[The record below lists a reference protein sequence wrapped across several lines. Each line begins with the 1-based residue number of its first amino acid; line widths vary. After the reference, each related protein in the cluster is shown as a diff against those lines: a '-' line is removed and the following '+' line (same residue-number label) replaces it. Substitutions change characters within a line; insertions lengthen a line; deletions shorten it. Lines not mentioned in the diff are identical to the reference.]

1 MYAQWKTCV
10 SLSLAVHL
18 GVFAWAGAARM
29 PVVIDGGRLPSPGG
43 VLMAELVSPPEPA
56 PALPKTA
63 PPLESP
69 PRNAAEPPVQE
80 EAEIVPA
87 AKNAPAAESV
97 PTTESAAAAE
107 AAPPAKGIPGTRL
120 NVDFGRV
127 ARLQQIVVKAL
138 DYQRNAPKGF
148 EKMVRA
154 ALSRHPGIAD
164 GTAKVSFRN
173 APSGSVDV
181 VILSD
186 SPALK
191 TALDRVGW
199 ETAPLPS
206 RYRIPYSGV
215 DVTISIA
222 GERMSVGV
230 KVL

>member
-1 MYAQWKTCV
+1 MYAQLKTCV
-10 SLSLAVHL
+10 SVSLAVHL
-18 GVFAWAGAARM
+18 GVIAWAGAARLQA
-29 PVVIDGGRLPSPGG
+29 VVDGGRLPAPGG

-56 PALPKTA
+56 PALPKVA
-63 PPLESP
+63 PPLEPSP
-69 PRNAAEPPVQE
+69 RDAADPSVQE
-80 EAEIVPA
+80 EAENVQA

-97 PTTESAAAAE
+97 ATTGSAAAAE
-107 AAPPAKGIPGTRL
+107 AAPPAKGVPGKRL

-127 ARLQQIVVKAL
+127 ALLQQVVVKAL
-138 DYQRNAPKGF
+138 NYQRNASMGF

-154 ALSRHPGIAD
+154 ALSRHPGIAE

-173 APSGSVDV
+173 DPSGSVDV

-191 TALDRVGW
+191 TALARVGW

-206 RYRIPYSGV
+206 RYQIPYSGV
-215 DVTISIA
+215 DVTISVA